1 MKGWVGFLM
10 RYTDIIPIC
19 SKDKDYMK
27 KQFNKMICKMLHKKR
42 GILIYPE
49 QEMWFNY
56 RKPRNKNDCKF
67 KEQIK
72 NNC

>member
-1 MKGWVGFLM
+1 
-10 RYTDIIPIC
+10 
-19 SKDKDYMK
+19 
-27 KQFNKMICKMLHKKR
+27 MICKMLHKKR